1 MSKITACISRRGT
14 IIIKDLV
21 SIGRGSI
28 SVAVGTI
35 AGAVSSGGHINWKTL
50 LTTAGATILMNIAQR
65 IGGTSVYPVS
75 SSEQK
80 E

>member
-1 MSKITACISRRGT
+1 MSKMTALISRRGK
-14 IIIKDLV
+14 IIAKDLF
-21 SIGRGSI
+21 SLGRGGI

-35 AGAVSSGGHINWKTL
+35 AGALSSGGNINWKTL

-65 IGGTSVYPVS
+65 IGGTSAYPAPP
-75 SSEQK
+75 E